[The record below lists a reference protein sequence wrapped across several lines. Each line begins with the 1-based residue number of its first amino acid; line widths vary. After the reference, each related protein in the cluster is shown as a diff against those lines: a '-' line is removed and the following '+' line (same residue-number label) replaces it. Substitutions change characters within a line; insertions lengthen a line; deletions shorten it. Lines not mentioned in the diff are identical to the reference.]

1 MPATG
6 NRMPAVQ
13 RPCVSAGPT
22 RGLLLLGG
30 TSILTVMA
38 IVGGQRLL
46 RQRHVPVTARMES
59 AQVWARYRWSIDPL
73 QRREA
78 ALLLASRS
86 RDSPERQ
93 RRLLAGQGWGPAPL
107 AAVAL
112 KQQALAARRAG
123 RPAEAEQRWQ
133 SLLERFPTS
142 AASADARYYLK
153 GDDAQLKQQLL
164 SQQPAHPAALA
175 AAAELP
181 DDANQDTLQANA
193 LHLARWGPRWP
204 GASSLIRRTCGDIT
218 GTGLSQEQRLSLAS
232 ALAELGDGT
241 AAELCLQG
249 TPLQPPQ
256 ALIIGRTLWRG
267 TPAQK
272 RRGEAMLLQLATAHP
287 QSDEALA
294 AAALLSEPLR
304 PNQALLD
311 ALPLQLQERSAD
323 VAAAR
328 VRLNADRNGLE
339 VLKQWPDHPA
349 IWQLQWD
356 LARNALLE
364 GQWDQALSVL
374 KTIPGN
380 KLPDPLAARQQFWI
394 GFSLAKLGKQE
405 QAERVWEALIKA
417 YPPGYYTW
425 RAEARLGG
433 GDLPALN
440 GEAAATATR
449 TINANNDAWERQG
462 WSPLN
467 SGDRFVDQLWRLGLR
482 QEAWDTWRS
491 SQATAKPSPQ
501 SQLIEGRLRL
511 GVQDF
516 WTGLSRL
523 WRANLRLVS
532 PDDDTQLQLHQSQHP
547 RPLLS
552 EFSAAAQ
559 QEAVRLELLLA
570 IARQESRFSPGVQS
584 PVGAVGLLQL
594 MPATA
599 AEMAGAPLSDAD
611 LRQPGRNATLGAR
624 YLAWLLKEWQ
634 GNPWLTV
641 ASYNAGPGA
650 AGSWLSQEL
659 TQDPELWVER
669 IPYPETR
676 LYTKKVLGN
685 LWAYLRS
692 DWASHDQSKS
702 R

>member
-1 MPATG
+1 MA
-6 NRMPAVQ
+6 AVQ
-13 RPCVSAGPT
+13 RACVSAGPT

-30 TSILTVMA
+30 TSILTLMA

-46 RQRHVPVTARMES
+46 RQRAIAVTPRMDS
-59 AQVWARYRWSIDPL
+59 AQVWARYRWSLDPV

-86 RDSPERQ
+86 KDSPQRQ

-112 KQQALAARRAG
+112 KQQALAAQRLG
-123 RPAEAEQRWQ
+123 RPAEAKQRWR

-153 GDDAQLKQQLL
+153 GKDAQLKQQLL

-181 DDANQDTLQANA
+181 DDASEDRLQANA

-204 GASSLIRRTCGDIT
+204 GAASLMRRSCGTIS
-218 GTGLSQEQRLSLAS
+218 GIGLSQEQRLSLAS
-232 ALAELGDGT
+232 ALAELGDGQ

-256 ALIIGRTLWRG
+256 ELIIGRTLLRG

-272 RRGEAMLLQLATAHP
+272 RRGEALLLDLANAHP
-287 QSDEALA
+287 QSEEALK

-304 PNQALLD
+304 PKQALLD
-311 ALPLQLQERSAD
+311 ALPLPLQERSAD

-328 VRLNADRNGLE
+328 VRLNGDPNGLE
-339 VLKQWPDHPA
+339 VLTRWPDHPA

-356 LARNALLE
+356 LARNALLDD
-364 GQWDQALSVL
+364 QWEQALSVL
-374 KTIPGN
+374 TTIPGN

-405 QAERVWEALIKA
+405 KAERVWDSLVKD

-433 GDLPALN
+433 GDLPALRA
-440 GEAAATATR
+440 ETAAAATR
-449 TINANNDAWERQG
+449 TIKANNTGMGQG

-467 SGDRFVDQLWRLGLR
+467 SGLPLVDQLWRLGLR

-491 SQATAKPSPQ
+491 SQADVKPSPQ

-511 GVQDF
+511 GVQDY
-516 WTGLSRL
+516 WTGLNRL
-523 WRANLRLVS
+523 WRANLRLVA
-532 PDDDTQLQLHQSQHP
+532 PDDETQLQLHQSQHP
-547 RPLLS
+547 RPLLP

-570 IARQESRFSPGVQS
+570 IARQESRFSPGVRS

-599 AEMAGAPLSDAD
+599 AEMAAAPISDDD
-611 LRQPGRNATLGAR
+611 LQEPGRNAILGAR
-624 YLAWLLKEWQ
+624 YLAWLLEEWQ
-634 GNPWLTV
+634 GNIWLTA

-650 AGSWLSQEL
+650 AGSWRSEEL
-659 TQDPELWVER
+659 AQDPELWVER

-685 LWAYLRS
+685 LWAYLKP
-692 DWASHDQSKS
+692 DWAGRDRS
-702 R
+702 RSR

>member
-1 MPATG
+1 MA
-6 NRMPAVQ
+6 AAQ
-13 RPCVSAGPT
+13 RACVSAGPT

-30 TSILTVMA
+30 TSILTLMA

-46 RQRHVPVTARMES
+46 RQRAIAVTPRMDS
-59 AQVWARYRWSIDPL
+59 AQVWARYRWSLDPV

-86 RDSPERQ
+86 KDSPQRQ

-112 KQQALAARRAG
+112 KQQALAAQRLG
-123 RPAEAEQRWQ
+123 RPSEAKQRWR

-153 GDDAQLKQQLL
+153 GKDAQLKQQLL
-164 SQQPAHPAALA
+164 SQQPAHPATLA

-204 GASSLIRRTCGDIT
+204 GAASLMRRSCGTIS
-218 GTGLSQEQRLSLAS
+218 GIGLLQEQRLSLAS
-232 ALAELGDGT
+232 ALAELGDGQ

-256 ALIIGRTLWRG
+256 ELIIGRTLLRG

-272 RRGEAMLLQLATAHP
+272 RRGEALLLDLANAHP
-287 QSDEALA
+287 QSEEALK

-304 PNQALLD
+304 PKQALLD
-311 ALPLQLQERSAD
+311 GLPLSLQERSAD

-328 VRLNADRNGLE
+328 VRLNGNRNGLE
-339 VLKQWPDHPA
+339 VLKRWPDHPA

-356 LARNALLE
+356 LARNALLDD
-364 GQWDQALSVL
+364 QWEQALSVL
-374 KTIPGN
+374 NTIPGN

-394 GFSLAKLGKQE
+394 GFSLAKLGRQE
-405 QAERVWEALIKA
+405 QAERVWDSLVKD

-433 GDLPALN
+433 GDLPALR
-440 GEAAATATR
+440 GETAAAATR
-449 TINANNDAWERQG
+449 TIKANNTGMGQG

-467 SGDRFVDQLWRLGLR
+467 SGIPLVDQLWRLGLR

-491 SQATAKPSPQ
+491 SQADVKPSPQ

-511 GVQDF
+511 GVQDY
-516 WTGLSRL
+516 WTGLNRL
-523 WRANLRLVS
+523 WRANLRLVA
-532 PDDDTQLQLHQSQHP
+532 PDDETQLQLHQSQHP
-547 RPLLS
+547 RPLLP

-570 IARQESRFSPGVQS
+570 IARQESRFSPGVRS

-599 AEMAGAPLSDAD
+599 AEMAAAPISDDD
-611 LRQPGRNATLGAR
+611 LQEPGRNTILGAR
-624 YLAWLLKEWQ
+624 YLAWLLEEWQ
-634 GNPWLTV
+634 GNIWLTA

-650 AGSWLSQEL
+650 AGSWRTEEL
-659 TQDPELWVER
+659 AQDPELWVER

-685 LWAYLRS
+685 LWAYLKPDWEGRDRS
-692 DWASHDQSKS
+692 RS

>member
-1 MPATG
+1 
-6 NRMPAVQ
+6 MPAVQ
-13 RPCVSAGPT
+13 RACVSAGPT
-22 RGLLLLGG
+22 RGLLILGG
-30 TSILTVMA
+30 TSILTLLA
-38 IVGGQRLL
+38 ILGGQRLL
-46 RQRHVPVTARMES
+46 HQRHVAVTPRMTS
-59 AQVWARYRWSIDPL
+59 TQVWRRYRWSIDPL
-73 QRREA
+73 DRREA
-78 ALLLASRS
+78 ALLLSSRS

-112 KQQALAARRAG
+112 KQQALASQRVG
-123 RPAEAEQRWQ
+123 RPTEAEQRWQ

-153 GDDAQLKQQLL
+153 GNDAQLKQQLL
-164 SQQPAHPAALA
+164 SKQPAHPASLA

-181 DDANQDTLQANA
+181 DDTSQDSLQASA

-204 GASSLIRRTCGDIT
+204 GAARLIRRTCGT
-218 GTGLSQEQRLSLAS
+218 VSGAGLSQEQRLSLAS
-232 ALAELGDGT
+232 ALAELGDGQ
-241 AAELCLQG
+241 ASELCLQG

-256 ALIIGRTLWRG
+256 ALIIGRSLLRG

-272 RRGEAMLLQLATAHP
+272 RRGEAMLLQLANDHP
-287 QSDEALA
+287 QSEEALT

-304 PNQALLD
+304 PKQALLN
-311 ALPLQLQERSAD
+311 ALPLTLQERSAD

-328 VRLNADRNGLE
+328 VRLNGNQNGLD
-339 VLKQWPDHPA
+339 VLERWPDHPA

-356 LARNALLE
+356 LARDALLD
-364 GQWDQALSVL
+364 GQCGRAMRVL
-374 KTIPGN
+374 NTIPGN
-380 KLPDPLAARQQFWI
+380 KLPDPLATRQQFWI

-405 QAERVWEALIKA
+405 QAQRVWEALIKA
-417 YPPGYYTW
+417 YPPGYYTR

-433 GDLPALN
+433 GELPALK
-440 GEAAATATR
+440 GMAATATQ

-467 SGDRFVDQLWRLGLR
+467 SGDRLVDQLWRLGLR

-491 SQATAKPSPQ
+491 SHATAKPSPQ

-511 GVQDF
+511 GVQDY
-516 WTGLSRL
+516 WTGLNRL

-532 PDDDTQLQLHQSQHP
+532 PDQDTRLQLHQSQHP
-547 RPLLS
+547 RPLLP

-599 AEMAGAPLSDAD
+599 AEMEGAPISDAE
-611 LRQPGRNATLGAR
+611 LRQPARNATLGAR
-624 YLAWLLKEWQ
+624 YLAWLLEEWQ
-634 GNPWLTV
+634 GNP
-641 ASYNAGPGA
+641 G
-650 AGSWLSQEL
+650 
-659 TQDPELWVER
+659 
-669 IPYPETR
+669 
-676 LYTKKVLGN
+676 
-685 LWAYLRS
+685 
-692 DWASHDQSKS
+692 
-702 R
+702 